1 MAEYEISRATG
12 KCATCQRVLEVG
24 DTFYTVVVSQ
34 GEGFLRQDIGAECW
48 QGPPAGAL
56 CHFRTRVL
64 EKEKKRKV
72 LVDDSVLVD
81 FFHRLAESDEA
92 GKVRFRFVLSLILMR
107 KRLLK
112 YEQASREAGREFW
125 HMRLMSD
132 KSQHR
137 VVNPDLA
144 ESQIEG
150 LTVELGAILEG
161 FAADAEQASDEAGT
175 AAVGVADS
183 SAGDG
188 TPGEP

>member
-1 MAEYEISRATG
+1 MSDYEISRSSG
-12 KCATCQRVLEVG
+12 KCATCGRALEVG
-24 DTFYTVVVSQ
+24 DSFYTVVMPE

-48 QGPPAGAL
+48 QGPPEGAV
-56 CHFRTRVL
+56 CHFRTRVP
-64 EKEKKRKV
+64 EREKKRKV

-81 FFHRLAESDEA
+81 FFRRLSETDEA
-92 GKVRFRFVLSLILMR
+92 GKERFRFVLSLILLR

-112 YEQASREAGREFW
+112 YEQTTREAGREYW

-137 VVNPDLA
+137 IVNPGLV

-161 FAADAEQASDEAGT
+161 FAADADQAAEDGAATVGAAESTGAG
-175 AAVGVADS
+175 GES
-183 SAGDG
+183 
-188 TPGEP
+188 GEP

>member
-1 MAEYEISRATG
+1 MSEYEISRSSG
-12 KCATCQRVLEVG
+12 KCSTCARVLEVG
-24 DTFYTVVVSQ
+24 DSFYTVVMAQ

-48 QGPPAGAL
+48 QGPPDGAV
-56 CHFRTRVL
+56 CHFRTRVP
-64 EKEKKRKV
+64 EREKKRKV

-81 FFHRLAESDEA
+81 FFRRLSETDET
-92 GKVRFRFVLSLILMR
+92 GKERFRFVLSLILLR

-112 YEQASREAGREFW
+112 YEQTTREAGREYW

-137 VVNPDLA
+137 IVNPGLV

-161 FAADAEQASDEAGT
+161 FAADAEQAADGGAAPVTVSDST
-175 AAVGVADS
+175 D
-183 SAGDG
+183 AGDES
-188 TPGEP
+188 GEP